1 MDYGTLLISL
11 LLYLGI
17 TVLLSIL
24 AYRHT
29 KTKKDYLLAGGE
41 THPFLMALS
50 YGSTFVS
57 TSAIV
62 GFGGSAAMFG
72 MSLLWLTFCTIFVGV
87 FVAFVIYGKRTL
99 LVGKELGASTF
110 PEFIALRY
118 KSDFIKKFCAL
129 VIIAGMPLY
138 AAAVMIG
145 AGRFLEQ
152 LLHIDYSLAI
162 IIFGVI
168 TAAYVI
174 TGGIKGVLYNDAF
187 QATIMFLGMVILFAV
202 TYSKL
207 GGITPAHQALTNMAS
222 LVPQSMVDKGHL
234 GWTAMPALGSEYWW
248 VVVSTLVMGV
258 GIGVLAQ
265 PQLVV
270 RFLTVKGPREINRAV
285 VVGGVFI
292 LVMTG
297 VAFTVGALSNAY
309 FHQTLG
315 KISIAAVMDATTGK
329 PNIDS
334 IIPLFVSS
342 AMPSWFGYL
351 FMLTLLSAA
360 MSTLSGQFHVIG
372 TSLCNDLY
380 KNSTLSSNRF
390 SILVALVASIYL
402 ALKLP
407 GSIIA
412 VATAIF
418 FGVCA
423 ATFLPAYT
431 AALFWPRAT
440 KSGVI
445 ASMIA
450 GLASSILLMAFI
462 HAKEATALGLS
473 NILFGKTTLVGM
485 PWVYIDPIVISL
497 PLSAFTLVTVSLV
510 TEKVSAVSLVEK
522 PSVNK

>member
-1 MDYGTLLISL
+1 MDYNVLIL
-11 LLYLGI
+11 CILLYLGI
-17 TVLLSIL
+17 TILLSVL
-24 AYRHT
+24 AFRHT

-41 THPFLMALS
+41 THPSLMALS

-87 FVAFVIYGKRTL
+87 FIAFVVYGKRTL
-99 LVGKELGASTF
+99 LVGKKLGASTF

-118 KSDFIKKFCAL
+118 QSEFIKKFSAL
-129 VIIAGMPLY
+129 VIIAGMPVY

-145 AGRFLEQ
+145 SGRFLEQ
-152 LLHIDYSLAI
+152 LLHIDYNLAI
-162 IIFGVI
+162 IIFGII

-187 QATIMFLGMVILFAV
+187 QASIMFLGMILLFFV

-207 GGITPAHQALTNMAS
+207 GGITSAHQALTNMTS
-222 LVPQSMVDKGHL
+222 LVPESMAAKGHL
-234 GWTAMPALGSEYWW
+234 GWTSMPKLGSEYWW
-248 VVVSTLVMGV
+248 VVVSSLVMGV

-270 RFLTVKGPREINRAV
+270 RFMTLKGPREINRAV
-285 VVGGVFI
+285 VVGGIFI

-297 VAFTVGALSNAY
+297 VAFTVGALSNVY
-309 FHQTLG
+309 FQQSLG
-315 KISIAAVMDATTGK
+315 KISIAAVTDVATGK

-334 IIPLFVSS
+334 IIPLYVRS
-342 AMPSWFGYL
+342 ALPSWFGYL
-351 FMLTLLSAA
+351 FMMTLLSAA

-380 KNSTLSSNRF
+380 KNATLSSNRF
-390 SILVALVASIYL
+390 SILVALAASIYL

-450 GLASSILLMAFI
+450 GLTSSILLMAFV
-462 HAKEATALGLS
+462 HAKESTALGLS
-473 NILFGKTTLVGM
+473 NLLFGKTTLVGT
-485 PWVYIDPIVISL
+485 PWVYIDPIMISL
-497 PLSAFTLVTVSLV
+497 PLSAVALITVSLLS
-510 TEKVSAVSLVEK
+510 EKVDSIYLLEK
-522 PSVNK
+522 STVNK